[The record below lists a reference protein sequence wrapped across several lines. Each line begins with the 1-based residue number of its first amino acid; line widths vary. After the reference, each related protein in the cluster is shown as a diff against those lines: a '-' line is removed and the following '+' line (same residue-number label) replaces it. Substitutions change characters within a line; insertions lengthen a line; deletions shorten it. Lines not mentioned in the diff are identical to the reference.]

1 MENYIKKLFKQY
13 PFIYKIND
21 EYYAFGVGVCE
32 KCAEQRRD
40 ELDYRYGHFCDN
52 ISADMYTK
60 TAWRIFRKLNFIA
73 ERLRDK
79 NGYCVN
85 SVEKIKEYNFGDKEL
100 AELEIQVKRYIQY
113 WRDYNLADMVI

>member
-1 MENYIKKLFKQY
+1 MYIC
-13 PFIYKIND
+13 I
-21 EYYAFGVGVCE
+21 
-32 KCAEQRRD
+32 D

-52 ISADMYTK
+52 ISADMDTK

-113 WRDYNLADMVI
+113 WRDYNLADMVR